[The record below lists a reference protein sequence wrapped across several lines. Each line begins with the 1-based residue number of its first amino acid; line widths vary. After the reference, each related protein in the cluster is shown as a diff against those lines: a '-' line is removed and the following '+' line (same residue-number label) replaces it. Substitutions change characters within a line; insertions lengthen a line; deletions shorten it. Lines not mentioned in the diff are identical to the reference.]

1 MVTNNKH
8 VFALNAYKNEP
19 ERNIIVFFTIKNTQV
34 LNDRYKFTGWIKKLN
49 QIILLK
55 AK

>member
-19 ERNIIVFFTIKNTQV
+19 ERNIIVFFYNQEYTGMERYVNLQGGQKN
-34 LNDRYKFTGWIKKLN
+34 
-49 QIILLK
+49 
-55 AK
+55 